1 MSFTF
6 GGINCETMGM
16 IVEKYP
22 DRVFPERKQTVYS
35 VPGRSGDLIVDENA
49 YTNVIQSYQ
58 VYVREGGGL
67 TMQQRLSAIGAWLLG
82 TAGYQELRD
91 SYDTSIYRKARV
103 ANAMEFLN
111 SLNRFGR
118 AKIEFDCQ
126 PMRFPTTNEIL
137 TGKMGDTFTY
147 PTNGLLPALPKI
159 EISNFPGGTV
169 LFNLRIDVKNAN
181 AVTQMYFAMR
191 ASEFY
196 PVSKVII
203 DFETQSIYNAATK
216 ENPAGFYAAADYMRN
231 MWKPC
236 GDGYQFATSIASG
249 YPDMPV
255 KITTRRASGI

>member
-6 GGINCETMGM
+6 NNINCETLGM
-16 IVEKYP
+16 FVEEYP
-22 DRVFPERKQTVYS
+22 DRPFPQRKVTAYS
-35 VPGRSGDLIVDENA
+35 VAGRNGDLLVDEGA
-49 YTNVIQSYQ
+49 YTNVIQEYKVFVKGS
-58 VYVREGGGL
+58 GGNTL
-67 TMQQRLSAIGAWLLG
+67 QQNLSVIGAWLLG
-82 TAGYQELRD
+82 TAGYQKLRD
-91 SYDTSIYRKARV
+91 DYDTSIYRLARCV
-103 ANAMEFLN
+103 NAVEFLN
-111 SLNRFGR
+111 SLNRFGK
-118 AKIEFDCQ
+118 ATIQFDCQ

-147 PTNGLLPALPKI
+147 PTNGLLPALPQI

-169 LFNLRIDVKNAN
+169 MFNLRIDVKNAN
-181 AVTQMYFAMR
+181 AVTQMYFAML

-203 DFETQSIYNAATK
+203 DFESQSIYNASTK
-216 ENPAGFYAAADYMRN
+216 VNPPGFYAAADYLQN

-236 GDGYQFATSIASG
+236 GDGYQFVTSIASG